1 MSNLSDQLLSELYW
15 KCQPHGPETNHLALE
30 IWQLLRD
37 RSGSLIPADQG
48 RVEELEASEA
58 LGSWLCAALDD
69 ENVCD
74 EFKASITTWFEAGKP
89 TLNYLDKIEELEAE
103 NARLKEALRPFAETL
118 VAQVDVDLPQQDWRD
133 EDYDTVVRIRTS
145 HARRGLPDLSE
156 DMTLAVGDFR
166 NARATLSRKGEG

>member
-1 MSNLSDQLLSELYW
+1 MNNLSDQLLSELYW

-48 RVEELEASEA
+48 RVEELEA
-58 LGSWLCAALDD
+58 
-69 ENVCD
+69 
-74 EFKASITTWFEAGKP
+74 
-89 TLNYLDKIEELEAE
+89 E

-145 HARRGLPDLSE
+145 HARRDLPDLSE